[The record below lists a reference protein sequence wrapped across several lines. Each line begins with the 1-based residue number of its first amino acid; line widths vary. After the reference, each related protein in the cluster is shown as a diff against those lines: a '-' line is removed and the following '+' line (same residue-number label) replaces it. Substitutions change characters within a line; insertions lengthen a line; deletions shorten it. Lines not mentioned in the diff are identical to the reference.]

1 MKKGKKIV
9 GPKAKFLHL
18 VETTNR
24 FLHDE
29 VQLSKEDAL
38 AKFNQ
43 EIAPYGYPNYQKS
56 LVHRAIKV
64 WDYNSCQIHKV
75 FKGLMPDILQ
85 EDGTV
90 NSFSNMAMNL
100 KDELSGSNFYIT
112 DELATSLFNTDTPDD
127 YNFIKEALSLNI
139 LPQINIVFSNDFKL
153 NDKSWWDSNDLHTIQ
168 VRYLENRGV
177 DVYVYLLKHTGAICH
192 SFTIPLIK
200 NDCCQLCETQKFFDE
215 NHRGEFNYMVNAS
228 KFFNPE
234 DHTNHEY
241 SKKYLEERK
250 EFTEEL
256 VDVFR
261 KQSLPNIYTFV
272 INLLCL
278 MTQQP
283 DIISVEKSA
292 SKYVATTNKGFA
304 SKKMNNVPNV
314 HWLGADFT
322 TRVQYSKKINTDPSD
337 ITRGKPKRSHWRRG
351 HWHTIS
357 QGPGRLQK
365 KLRWFEPVFIKGHK
379 QEVK

>member
-1 MKKGKKIV
+1 MKKGKSLST
-9 GPKAKFLHL
+9 PKDKFLFLVKEINKYL
-18 VETTNR
+18 VEPMR
-24 FLHDE
+24 
-29 VQLSKEDAL
+29 LSEEDAL
-38 AKFNQ
+38 IKWNQ
-43 EIAPYGYPNYQKS
+43 EISPYGYPNYQKS
-56 LVHRAIKV
+56 LVHKAIKV

-75 FKGLMPDILQ
+75 FKGLMPDILE

-90 NSFSNMAMNL
+90 NSFSNMSMNL

-153 NDKSWWDSNDLHTIQ
+153 NDKSWWDSNYLHTIQ
-168 VRYLENRGV
+168 VRHLKNRGV
-177 DVYVYLLKHTGAICH
+177 DVYVYLLKHSGAIHH

-228 KFFNPE
+228 KFFNPK
-234 DHTNHEY
+234 DNTNHKY
-241 SKKYLEERK
+241 SKEYLEERK

-283 DIISVEKSA
+283 DIISVQKS
-292 SKYVATTNKGFA
+292 STKYVATNNKGF
-304 SKKMNNVPNV
+304 SNHKVNNVPNV
-314 HWLGADFT
+314 HWLGAEFT
-322 TRVQYSKKINTDPSD
+322 TRVQYSKKIDTDPSD
-337 ITRGKPKRSHWRRG
+337 MTRGKPKKPHWRRG

-357 QGPGRLQK
+357 QGHGRLQK

-379 QEVK
+379 EEVV